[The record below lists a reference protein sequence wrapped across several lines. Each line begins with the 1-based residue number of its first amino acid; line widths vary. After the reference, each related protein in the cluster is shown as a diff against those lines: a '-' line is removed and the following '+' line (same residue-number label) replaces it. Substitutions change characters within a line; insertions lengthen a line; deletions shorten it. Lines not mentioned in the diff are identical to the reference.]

1 MRLNKRVIRATVA
14 ALCLVLVTQAAQA
27 WIIPALAATGR
38 FLAGPITNTV
48 MWLGRSAAANPTM
61 AKAAEWSIA
70 AHGAIIG
77 ALWFGKSDQTASTPI
92 EAKIVIAPKKDQPTV
107 NPDPKK
113 FDDTASSSDPLQPAP
128 KSSFSSAESTTVRP
142 STYPLIVQAIGG
154 EGESQWYQDT
164 VNQDIRYLAMR
175 APDYVQNGTTYTNAC
190 SAPSV
195 ATVPTGYDYKGWCG
209 NVTGVTNPGNYVVY
223 YDQKTRA
230 CPAGYTLSSGNCV
243 LTDVAQVTKPA
254 GTVSCEIT
262 RKSDNTWYID
272 PKNPECASL
281 AASIT
286 QSADKKKLTVT
297 NGAGKTA
304 TVTDNDDGTRDYD
317 FQDGDTWRNIKTG
330 PYDPGLGGRPITSIT
345 DGGGT
350 NPGGTAGT
358 PGGSTG
364 GTGSG
369 SGGSCGGAGQPACSI
384 DDSGFDGK
392 ATDGDGLT
400 GKVDAHDQSIKDKLT
415 SMNPA
420 DKHGMDWTWLP
431 SIPRVACTPFE
442 FGTAGKTMTI
452 DMCSTFAVIRQ
463 ALGWLLYI
471 FMAWGLF
478 DLLMSGTTTKGR
490 K

>member
-61 AKAAEWSIA
+61 AKAVEWSIA
-70 AHGAIIG
+70 AHGAVIG
-77 ALWFGKSDQTASTPI
+77 ALWFGKSDQVASSPI

-113 FDDTASSSDPLQPAP
+113 FDDTAASSDPLQPAP
-128 KSSFSSAESTTVRP
+128 KSSFSSAESTTARP
-142 STYPLIVQAIGG
+142 STYPLIVQAVGG

-164 VNQDIRYLAMR
+164 VNQDIRYLVVW
-175 APDYVQNGTTYTNAC
+175 APDYVQNGTTFTNGC
-190 SAPSV
+190 SAPSLS
-195 ATVPTGYDYKGWCG
+195 TVPTGYDYKGWCG
-209 NVTGVTNPGNYVVY
+209 NVTGVARPGNYAVY

-297 NGAGKTA
+297 NGSGKTA

-358 PGGSTG
+358 PGSGTGS
-364 GTGSG
+364 TGSG